1 MLAGAWGGG
10 VGGGLVHFFFF
21 FLLLHSMCDACMLA
35 GLKEQDR
42 PLSHMAG
49 LREHVEPFSPS
60 NV

>member
-10 VGGGLVHFFFF
+10 VGRWACPFFFL
-21 FLLLHSMCDACMLA
+21 LLLHSMCDACMLP

-42 PLSHMAG
+42 PLSHMAE
-49 LREHVEPFSPS
+49 LQEHVETFSPS